1 MIEGINI
8 FLPTRGRPERLTKF
22 LESMQETASNPDR
35 LHVVFVLDMGDEE
48 SLEATKVC
56 KVSQQI
62 EWVLD
67 TGKPHLAHLY
77 NRAFDVTRMRS
88 DDWAVSMFG
97 DDMVFVSEGW
107 DGRFLAELNNAE
119 GKAIV
124 YGDDDYIQHGKLPVH
139 LVTWRPLVRAT
150 RRPFMATEFRADM
163 IDTLWKVVGEKCG
176 LLRYLDDVHI
186 RHEHNGQLPA
196 DQRDETWRRLNG
208 VKMHQGKG
216 YKLVEQLAT
225 GIATVLKEAGYVG
238 T

>member
-163 IDTLWKVVGEKCG
+163 IDTVWREVGKKAG
-176 LLRYLDDVHI
+176 LLRYLPEVHI
-186 RHEHNGQLPA
+186 RHEHNSQLLPA
-196 DQRDETWRRLNG
+196 HRDSTFRRLQQ
-208 VKMHQGKG
+208 VKPPRAEAYRQ
-216 YKLVEQLAT
+216 VEKISNA
-225 GIATVLKEAGYVG
+225 IVSKLKENGYV
-238 T
+238 